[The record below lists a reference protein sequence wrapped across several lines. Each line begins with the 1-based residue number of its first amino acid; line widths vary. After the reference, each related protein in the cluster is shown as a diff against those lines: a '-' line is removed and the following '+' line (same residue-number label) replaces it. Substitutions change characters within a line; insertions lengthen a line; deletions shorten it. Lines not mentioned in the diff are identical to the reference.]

1 MGMISLLE
9 FYGRLIFTKIYSR
22 SFIGQ
27 VVLMNGSCNSALTKF
42 ILNLSLTFLIP
53 TTEFR
58 RRRNREKASVT
69 DYMILWCKLG
79 TLGP

>member
-42 ILNLSLTFLIP
+42 ILNLNLTFLIP
-53 TTEFR
+53 TTEFNR
-58 RRRNREKASVT
+58 FCREKTSVT
-69 DYMILWCKLG
+69 HYMILWCKLG